1 MHVSVFY
8 QLPIC
13 NLFTQH
19 VIYLL
24 WRDTT
29 SELWTP
35 VLFSLLIKQPQAI
48 LFTFCNYFSANSF
61 HSIRLILCFSKTGEI
76 DNLTESL
83 GQSIL
88 VVLCAG
94 STLFLTPVVR
104 PANSQTATP
113 SEATLFSYWSI
124 KPWFLTEG
132 KLAAVLIIP
141 SSWGSQR
148 IAITRASSAIFWRRC
163 RGEEALLQGES
174 LTSNLFTL
182 LLFCLFYFRLLCYI
196 KNTKKLVIAFILVA

>member
-1 MHVSVFY
+1 MHESVFY

-35 VLFSLLIKQPQAI
+35 VLFSSIDKTTKSRSVYFLKFIVLY
-48 LFTFCNYFSANSF
+48 FTVNISF
-61 HSIRLILCFSKTGEI
+61 HTIHLIICIQQTGEI
-76 DNLTESL
+76 DNLPESL

-94 STLFLTPVVR
+94 STLLLTPVVR
-104 PANSQTATP
+104 LATSQLATP
-113 SEATLFSYWSI
+113 SEATPFSYWSI
-124 KPWFLTEG
+124 KPWFLTEE
-132 KLAAVLIIP
+132 KLAIVLITP

-148 IAITRASSAIFWRRC
+148 TAITRASAASPD
-163 RGEEALLQGES
+163 G
-174 LTSNLFTL
+174 LT
-182 LLFCLFYFRLLCYI
+182 
-196 KNTKKLVIAFILVA
+196 VIAPPPWEGEDPRWPDRKSVV

>member
-35 VLFSLLIKQPQAI
+35 VLFSLLIKHPQAI
-48 LFTFCNYFSANSF
+48 MFIFCNYFSTNIIF
-61 HSIRLILCFSKTGEI
+61 HSIRLILCASKTGEI

-88 VVLCAG
+88 VVLCAA

-113 SEATLFSYWSI
+113 SEVTPFSYWSI

-148 IAITRASSAIFWRRC
+148 IAITRAS
-163 RGEEALLQGES
+163 G
-174 LTSNLFTL
+174 TS
-182 LLFCLFYFRLLCYI
+182 
-196 KNTKKLVIAFILVA
+196 VATIP

>member
-8 QLPIC
+8 QLLIY

-24 WRDTT
+24 WRDAT

-35 VLFSLLIKQPQAI
+35 VLFSLLIKHPQAI
-48 LFTFCNYFSANSF
+48 LFTFRNYFSAIIF

-94 STLFLTPVVR
+94 SMLFLTPVVR

-113 SEATLFSYWSI
+113 SEATPFSYWSI
-124 KPWFLTEG
+124 KPWFLTKG

-148 IAITRASSAIFWRRC
+148 ITITRASNTFLE
-163 RGEEALLQGES
+163 RGRSHLMI
-174 LTSNLFTL
+174 L
-182 LLFCLFYFRLLCYI
+182 LLEQVMILMLLHL
-196 KNTKKLVIAFILVA
+196 KILDANYLSAPS

>member
-1 MHVSVFY
+1 MHVAVFY

-19 VIYLL
+19 IIYLL

-35 VLFSLLIKQPQAI
+35 VLFSLLIKHPQAI
-48 LFTFCNYFSANSF
+48 LFTFCNYFSANIIF
-61 HSIRLILCFSKTGEI
+61 HSIRLILCASKTGEI

-113 SEATLFSYWSI
+113 SEATPFSYWLI
-124 KPWFLTEG
+124 KSWFHTEG
-132 KLAAVLIIP
+132 NLLMCSSYLPLGVPNGPLLSEHQATFFGAVAGEKKHFCK
-141 SSWGSQR
+141 GS
-148 IAITRASSAIFWRRC
+148 
-163 RGEEALLQGES
+163 S
-174 LTSNLFTL
+174 LTHNL
-182 LLFCLFYFRLLCYI
+182 LLCF
-196 KNTKKLVIAFILVA
+196 

>member
-1 MHVSVFY
+1 MFY

-48 LFTFCNYFSANSF
+48 LFIYCNYFSANSF

-94 STLFLTPVVR
+94 STLFLTPVVH

-113 SEATLFSYWSI
+113 SEATPFSYWSI

-148 IAITRASSAIFWRRC
+148 IAITRASFTMSAV
-163 RGEEALLQGES
+163 S
-174 LTSNLFTL
+174 
-182 LLFCLFYFRLLCYI
+182 
-196 KNTKKLVIAFILVA
+196 ILPNKPTRNSRTRHSAAAPNRPVE

>member
-48 LFTFCNYFSANSF
+48 MFIYCNYFSANSF
-61 HSIRLILCFSKTGEI
+61 HTIRLILCFSKTGEI
-76 DNLTESL
+76 DNITESL
-83 GQSIL
+83 GKSIL

-94 STLFLTPVVR
+94 SMLFLTPVVR
-104 PANSQTATP
+104 PAISQTSTP
-113 SEATLFSYWSI
+113 SEATPFSYWSI

-148 IAITRASSAIFWRRC
+148 IAITWASV
-163 RGEEALLQGES
+163 
-174 LTSNLFTL
+174 
-182 LLFCLFYFRLLCYI
+182 Y
-196 KNTKKLVIAFILVA
+196 TKG

>member
-1 MHVSVFY
+1 MHESVFY

-48 LFTFCNYFSANSF
+48 LFIYCNYFSANSF

-113 SEATLFSYWSI
+113 SEATPFSYWSI

-148 IAITRASSAIFWRRC
+148 IAITRASSTFSGAVAGEKKHFCKGSLSLPIF
-163 RGEEALLQGES
+163 
-174 LTSNLFTL
+174 
-182 LLFCLFYFRLLCYI
+182 LLCYCFAYFI
-196 KNTKKLVIAFILVA
+196 FVCFVISKTQKN

>member
-1 MHVSVFY
+1 MQLSVA
-8 QLPIC
+8 C
-13 NLFTQH
+13 NLIPEGVRMLTGRWTISHRRSWITVCVFCCNAHIKSHSNCLACTFQCSINCPS
-19 VIYLL
+19 VICLPSMLFICYGETPLVNCGPRSYFLYWSNTHKQSCLL
-24 WRDTT
+24 
-29 SELWTP
+29 S
-35 VLFSLLIKQPQAI
+35 AI
-48 LFTFCNYFSANSF
+48 TFCVITF
-61 HSIRLILCFSKTGEI
+61 HSIRLILCASKTGEI

-113 SEATLFSYWSI
+113 SEATPFSYWST

-132 KLAAVLIIP
+132 KLAVVLIIP

-148 IAITRASSAIFWRRC
+148 IAITRASSI
-163 RGEEALLQGES
+163 
-174 LTSNLFTL
+174 
-182 LLFCLFYFRLLCYI
+182 Y
-196 KNTKKLVIAFILVA
+196 

>member
-35 VLFSLLIKQPQAI
+35 VLFSILIKHPQAI
-48 LFTFCNYFSANSF
+48 MFTFCNYFSANIIF
-61 HSIRLILCFSKTGEI
+61 HSIRLILCASKTGEI

-88 VVLCAG
+88 IVLCAG
-94 STLFLTPVVR
+94 SRLLLTSRRHQLF
-104 PANSQTATP
+104 
-113 SEATLFSYWSI
+113 
-124 KPWFLTEG
+124 
-132 KLAAVLIIP
+132 
-141 SSWGSQR
+141 
-148 IAITRASSAIFWRRC
+148 FWRCC
-163 RGEEALLQGES
+163 RGFWSHHKQEVSRQGES
-174 LTSNLFTL
+174 LTLNLFTL
-182 LLFCLFYFRLLCYI
+182 LLFCLFYSCLLSYIENTKKNSYSFYSCSFIYLPCYI
-196 KNTKKLVIAFILVA
+196 KNQKKK

>member
-1 MHVSVFY
+1 MHKFLFY

-35 VLFSLLIKQPQAI
+35 VLFSLLIKQPNQT
-48 LFTFCNYFSANSF
+48 LFTFCNIILYFTANTFF
-61 HSIRLILCFSKTGEI
+61 HVIQLILCIQQTGEI

-83 GQSIL
+83 GQSTL

-94 STLFLTPVVR
+94 STLLLTPVVR
-104 PANSQTATP
+104 PANSQLATP
-113 SEATLFSYWSI
+113 SEVTPFSYWSI
-124 KPWFLTEG
+124 KPWFLT
-132 KLAAVLIIP
+132 
-141 SSWGSQR
+141 
-148 IAITRASSAIFWRRC
+148 
-163 RGEEALLQGES
+163 
-174 LTSNLFTL
+174 
-182 LLFCLFYFRLLCYI
+182 
-196 KNTKKLVIAFILVA
+196 

>member
-1 MHVSVFY
+1 M
-8 QLPIC
+8 PIC
-13 NLFTQH
+13 NFFTQH

-35 VLFSLLIKQPQAI
+35 VLFSTLINQPHQA
-48 LFTFCNYFSANSF
+48 LFIFCNTVLYFTANTFF
-61 HSIRLILCFSKTGEI
+61 HTIRLILCLQQTGEI

-94 STLFLTPVVR
+94 STLLLTPVVR
-104 PANSQTATP
+104 PTTSQLATP
-113 SEATLFSYWSI
+113 SEATPFSYWSI

-141 SSWGSQR
+141 SSWRSQR
-148 IAITRASSAIFWRRC
+148 IAI
-163 RGEEALLQGES
+163 GEYQALFLAP
-174 LTSNLFTL
+174 L
-182 LLFCLFYFRLLCYI
+182 LLVNQQHLQ
-196 KNTKKLVIAFILVA
+196 K